1 MWSKREGHFWQLLH
15 NLELHI
21 SRFLQVRLITLIK
34 FVWDHVSCPGRRC
47 RIFLLVSHSWF
58 VSLGSISS
66 GIVVCFYVCTK
77 FCEWM
82 QELLHYRFLQSL
94 KQKPLPRPCKS
105 LNVEFQ
111 SSINSSLLSPFP
123 DEINTGKI
131 LACLHLHKNP
141 SMLWQLCHVNKA
153 WHAFVS
159 QGLERQALE
168 VVKSENPSYHQTVK
182 QLHLKRCSFKE
193 RL

>member
-1 MWSKREGHFWQLLH
+1 LAL
-15 NLELHI
+15 
-21 SRFLQVRLITLIK
+21 
-34 FVWDHVSCPGRRC
+34 
-47 RIFLLVSHSWF
+47 WF
-58 VSLGSISS
+58 VSM
-66 GIVVCFYVCTK
+66 FETK
-77 FCEWM
+77 FCESM

-94 KQKPLPRPCKS
+94 KQKPSPRPCKS

-123 DEINTGKI
+123 DEIVTRQI

-141 SMLWQLCHVNKA
+141 FMLWQLCRVNKA

-159 QGLERQALE
+159 QSLERQALE

-182 QLHLKRCSFKE
+182 
-193 RL
+193 